1 MSIEDIVVD
10 TQFVPETLEEVG
22 KVCGFS
28 GEGHFCH
35 KGTCF
40 MLLSSIQVVIHWS
53 VKFIQQEEKGEGM
66 A

>member
-40 MLLSSIQVVIHWS
+40 MLLWLIKVVN
-53 VKFIQQEEKGEGM
+53 
-66 A
+66 